1 VIVIPLAGSSTR
13 FRSAGI
19 HSPKWSLE
27 VDGMTVLNKSINSIV
42 NSLNEFETLLLI
54 IDSSHEYILSPL
66 IEEYR
71 DLNLNVYKLDSPTLG
86 QADTVRQGLHNHQDT
101 PSERLIIWCGDSA
114 FNGDSLNF
122 REELGNWVGVSKLKG
137 DHWSF
142 VELKNNL
149 VCRVAE
155 KKRISEL
162 ASIGLYGFN
171 SVFEFLQLDFSG
183 VLEENTE
190 IYVAPLYNQ
199 LILVGAEVRILEI
212 EKSDYYPFGTPEEF
226 LETCHRFGWGQ
237 P

>member
-13 FRSAGI
+13 FKAAGI

-42 NSLNEFETLLLI
+42 NSLNEFETLLI
-54 IDSSHEYILSPL
+54 VIDSSHEHILSPL
-66 IEEYR
+66 IEEYK
-71 DLNLNVYKLDSPTLG
+71 DLNFIVYKLNSPTLG
-86 QADTVRQGLHNHQDT
+86 QADTVRQGLVNYQYN
-101 PSERLIIWCGDSA
+101 PAERLVIWCGDSA
-114 FNGDSLNF
+114 FKGDTLIF
-122 REELGNWVGVSKLKG
+122 KEEEGNWVGVSKLKG

-142 VELKNNL
+142 VELKNGL

-171 SVFEFLQLDFSG
+171 SVFEFLRLDFSG
-183 VLEENTE
+183 VLKENTE

-199 LILVGAEVRILEI
+199 LILTGEEVRIVEI

-226 LETCHRFGWGQ
+226 LETCHRFGWA
-237 P
+237 PT